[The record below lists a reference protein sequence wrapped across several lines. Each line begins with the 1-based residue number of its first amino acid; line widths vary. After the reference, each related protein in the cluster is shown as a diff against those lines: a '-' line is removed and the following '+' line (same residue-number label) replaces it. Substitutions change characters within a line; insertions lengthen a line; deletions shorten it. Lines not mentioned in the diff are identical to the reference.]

1 MRLNPGIAR
10 RDRVMSYLH
19 LLVAF
24 AAVVACVFGIRQAG
38 LLEQQLWQEP
48 RQSLYLGLAVTLALI
63 MVQIVARQKRM
74 AVSAVFMGAIVI
86 SCIVVAG
93 IGPSAAT
100 ALLAL
105 SAYCIGRRWIAL
117 PFESELGPVLLS
129 LLQVALGLAA
139 LAMVVFA
146 LAFTPFNSPLVY
158 AGVLLAPVIVGWRQ
172 HLHSLRAVFSH
183 WTSPAD
189 AGAAWEHIAVLLVMV
204 SVAIRLLA
212 VLHPEIGSDAL
223 SAHLVVMGRLRE
235 TGTFHFDVT
244 QSIWAVMPMAG
255 DWVMAL
261 PYMLSDEAG
270 ARLANFL
277 ADISVVAMVFQ
288 AAKLLADHK
297 AAVIATL
304 VYSSMP
310 LLYRESSTVYIENF
324 WTLWLCAG
332 LAFALLTLRSDARR
346 PLLAS
351 AFLVGVAF
359 STKIITLFYFLSF
372 FGLIAIAW
380 FTTDRR
386 QALRKVFIAAGVIAS
401 VAAWPY
407 INALVRTGNPVFPF
421 MNHIFGSAYY
431 PSNAAFDNPLYSSG
445 SSWRTIYDA
454 TFHSTRFLEGREG
467 SFGVL
472 WFLFS
477 FTTMV
482 ALVRERWLL
491 RWSVVGS
498 ILFVV
503 GVFHFQSYLRYIMP
517 ALPVLAVAVGVVAAN
532 LVNLSALQR
541 YTLLPIL
548 LAGAIVNLYLT
559 VASTWQY
566 AQLSLPPI
574 NGSQAWF
581 DYRHK
586 RLAETFATDV
596 LNTFDAKRVLW
607 FGAPSIAG
615 ARADVFVTN
624 WHGYNVGKQV
634 AALKSGREL
643 DQWLSTNRI
652 DHLVIASSPGSI
664 PVLVHELVGRGVT
677 LLGSSGE
684 VQVFRIKDEILFSH
698 ELLANPEFESGV
710 PGWAG
715 ASLDPIEPG
724 LARVTAKQPLQQTVP
739 VSANQKYLL
748 EVQADCGVET
758 TSYRLQVNWQGKDG
772 MLAPTIEVRQCR
784 PEAPPESMIV
794 TAPPGAVAASI
805 FATGHS
811 PDQPVTLD
819 RVSFRK

>member
-1 MRLNPGIAR
+1 MGLNPGTDS

-24 AAVVACVFGIRQAG
+24 AAVVACAFGIREAG
-38 LLEQQLWQEP
+38 LLEQHLWQEP
-48 RQSLYLGLAVTLALI
+48 WQSLTLGLAVAFALLV
-63 MVQIVARQKRM
+63 MQFVARRTRV
-74 AVSAVFMGAIVI
+74 AVSAVFMGAIVVT
-86 SCIVVAG
+86 CIVVAG

-100 ALLAL
+100 ALLVL
-105 SAYCIGRRWIAL
+105 SAYCIGRRWISA
-117 PFESELGPVLLS
+117 PFESELGLLLLS

-158 AGVLLAPVIVGWRQ
+158 VLVLLAPVIVGWRQ
-172 HLHSLRAVFSH
+172 HLHGLKSVFSE
-183 WTSPAD
+183 WTPSAD
-189 AGAAWEHIAVLLVMV
+189 PGAAWENIAVLLVMV

-277 ADISVVAMVFQ
+277 ADIALVAMVFQ
-288 AAKLLADHK
+288 GAKLLAGRK
-297 AAVIATL
+297 AAAIATL

-332 LAFALLTLRSDARR
+332 LVFGLLTLRSDARR
-346 PLLAS
+346 PLIAS

-380 FTTDRR
+380 FTTDHR
-386 QALRKVFIAAGVIAS
+386 QAVRKLLIAAGVIAL

-407 INALVRTGNPVFPF
+407 VNALIRTGNPVFPF
-421 MNHIFGSAYY
+421 MNQIFGSVYY
-431 PSNAAFDNPLYSSG
+431 PSDAAFDNPLYSSG

-454 TFHSTRFLEGREG
+454 TFHSTRYLEGRDG

-477 FTTMV
+477 FTTLV

-491 RWSVVGS
+491 RWAVLGS

-517 ALPVLAVAVGVVAAN
+517 ALPVLAVAVGVVVAN
-532 LVNLSALQR
+532 LVRLSALQR
-541 YTLLPIL
+541 YTLLPML
-548 LAGAIVNLYLT
+548 LVGAIVNLYLT
-559 VASTWQY
+559 VSSTWQY
-566 AQLSLPPI
+566 AELSLPPI
-574 NGSQAWF
+574 NGSQGWF

-586 RLAETFATDV
+586 RLPETFATDV
-596 LNTFDAKRVLW
+596 LNTFNAKRVLW
-607 FGAPSIAG
+607 VGAPSIAG

-643 DQWLSTNRI
+643 DQWLSANRI
-652 DHLVIASSPGSI
+652 DHLVIASTPGNI
-664 PVLVHELVGRGVT
+664 PVPLRELVGRGTT
-677 LLGSSGE
+677 LLGSAGE
-684 VQVFRIKDEILFSH
+684 VQVFRIKDEILFSQ
-698 ELLANPEFESGV
+698 ELLANPEFEPDV

-715 ASLDPIEPG
+715 VSLEPVEPG
-724 LARVTAKQPLQQTVP
+724 LARVTAAHPLQQTVP
-739 VSANQKYLL
+739 VTANQKYLL
-748 EVQADCGVET
+748 EVQAECGVET
-758 TSYRLQVNWQGKDG
+758 APYRLQVNWQGKDG

-794 TAPPGAVAASI
+794 TAPADAVAASI

-811 PDQPVTLD
+811 PDQPVNLD